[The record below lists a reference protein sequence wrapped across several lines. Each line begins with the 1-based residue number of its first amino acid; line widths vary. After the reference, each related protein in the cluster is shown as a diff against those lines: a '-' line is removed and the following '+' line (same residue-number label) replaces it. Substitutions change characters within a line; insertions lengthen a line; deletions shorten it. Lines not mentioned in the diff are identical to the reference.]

1 MKTLKYFKISKSNIE
16 GLLVREVTV
25 PIKEELATMSAIVEF
40 KEGLNILKFKLVS
53 TNPNVF

>member
-1 MKTLKYFKISKSNIE
+1 
-16 GLLVREVTV
+16 VTV